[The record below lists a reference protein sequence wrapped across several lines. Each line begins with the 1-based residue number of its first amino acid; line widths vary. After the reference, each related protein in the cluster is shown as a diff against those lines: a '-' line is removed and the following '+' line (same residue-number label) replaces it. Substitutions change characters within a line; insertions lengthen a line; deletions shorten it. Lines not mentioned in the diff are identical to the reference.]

1 MGISIKCKA
10 RCHQLTIKRAGQRH
24 VSGSQAVLGPVAE
37 SEDGHWAG
45 LDCCRYATDPVTVAP
60 ANPLIGVPY
69 YRQRDSAQL
78 SQRDRTCFSS
88 SCAML
93 LEALKPGTL
102 HGPNG
107 DDQYLATV
115 QRFGDTTQAAAQI
128 QALAHY
134 GITARF
140 EQSADF
146 LTIEQQIARGIPVP
160 CGYLHRGPVHRPT
173 GGGHWAIVY
182 GHTRNSVIVNDPWG
196 DPDLITGETISPNG
210 KELQF
215 SRERFGRRWMVR
227 SIGNRAYRFEPGNGW
242 AIIADQA
249 R

>member
-1 MGISIKCKA
+1 MTA
-10 RCHQLTIKRAGQRH
+10 AL
-24 VSGSQAVLGPVAE
+24 
-37 SEDGHWAG
+37 
-45 LDCCRYATDPVTVAP
+45 

-69 YRQRDSAQL
+69 YRQRDSVQL
-78 SQRDRTCFSS
+78 SQRDRTCLSS

-134 GITARF
+134 GVTARLV
-140 EQSADF
+140 QTADF
-146 LTIEQQIARGIPVP
+146 ELIEEQIARGIPAP
-160 CGYLHRGPVHRPT
+160 CGYLHRGPVHLPT
-173 GGGHWAIVY
+173 GGGHWMIVY

-196 DPDLITGETISPNG
+196 DPDLITGETLGPNG
-210 KELQF
+210 KALHF

-227 SIGNRAYRFEPGNGW
+227 SIGNGAYRFAPGNGW
-242 AIIADQA
+242 AIIAD
-249 R
+249 RVR

>member
-1 MGISIKCKA
+1 M
-10 RCHQLTIKRAGQRH
+10 
-24 VSGSQAVLGPVAE
+24 
-37 SEDGHWAG
+37 AG
-45 LDCCRYATDPVTVAP
+45 LDCCGYATEPVTAAP

-115 QRFGDTTQAAAQI
+115 QRFGDTTEADAQI

-134 GITARF
+134 GVTAQF
-140 EQSADF
+140 EQTADF

-173 GGGHWAIVY
+173 GGGHWMIVY

-196 DPDLITGETISPNG
+196 DPCLMTGETISPNG
-210 KELQF
+210 KGLHF
-215 SRERFGRRWMVR
+215 SRGNFGRRWMVR
-227 SIGNRAYRFEPGNGW
+227 SIGNGAYRFAPGNGW
-242 AIIADQA
+242 AIIAD
-249 R
+249 RVR

>member
-1 MGISIKCKA
+1 MTA
-10 RCHQLTIKRAGQRH
+10 
-24 VSGSQAVLGPVAE
+24 
-37 SEDGHWAG
+37 
-45 LDCCRYATDPVTVAP
+45 AP
-60 ANPLIGVPY
+60 PNPLAGVPY
-69 YRQRDSAQL
+69 YRQRDSAQP

-102 HGPNG
+102 HGSNG

-115 QRFGDTTQAAAQI
+115 QRLGDTTQAVAQI

-140 EQSADF
+140 EQVADF
-146 LTIEQQIARGIPVP
+146 LTIEQQILRGIPVP
-160 CGYLHRGPVHRPT
+160 CGYLHRGPVYRPT
-173 GGGHWAIVY
+173 GGGHWMIVY

-196 DPDLITGETISPNG
+196 DPDLITGETLSPNG
-210 KELQF
+210 KGLHF

-227 SIGNRAYRFEPGNGW
+227 SIGNGAYRFEPGRGW
-242 AIIADQA
+242 AIVAD
-249 R
+249 RVR